1 MIFKGGFVGYT
12 IPKEK
17 RELYIRASADYKS
30 SQKSLKEI
38 AGEYG
43 LTSEGFRLYLKSEG
57 LIKPKNQYKK
67 SKLKD
72 DLKAIEKLTTQA
84 DERISSLK
92 RVLPAEVIENAS
104 EASYNLAQKGE
115 TLKRMMIENAIAIN
129 EHLKELI
136 PSFVSAYDLKE
147 ASATLKNLNDTA
159 GLFPR
164 APMIAIQNNLNS
176 LHGTG
181 EPAKRLKKPE
191 IAVKVD
197 FVGKKDDIK

>member
-1 MIFKGGFVGYT
+1 M
-12 IPKEK
+12 PKEK

-43 LTSEGFRLYLKSEG
+43 LTSEGFRLYLKNEG
-57 LIKPKNQYKK
+57 LIKPKNQYNK

-72 DLKAIEKLTTQA
+72 DLKAIENLTTQA
-84 DERISSLK
+84 DERISRLK

-104 EASYNLAQKGE
+104 AETYNLAQKGE
-115 TLKRMMIENAIAIN
+115 TLKKMMIENAIAIN
-129 EHLKELI
+129 ERLKQII
-136 PSFVSAYDLKE
+136 PSCVSPYDLKE

-181 EPAKRLKKPE
+181 GPLKRVKKPE

>member
-1 MIFKGGFVGYT
+1 MIFKGEFVGYT
-12 IPKEK
+12 MSKEK
-17 RELYIRASADYKS
+17 RELYLRASADYKS

-43 LTSEGFRLYLKSEG
+43 LTSEGFRLYLKGEG

-72 DLKAIEKLTTQA
+72 DLKQIEELTTQA
-84 DERISSLK
+84 STRISDLK

-104 EASYNLAQKGE
+104 VATYNLAQKGE
-115 TLKRMMIENAIAIN
+115 ELKKLMIENALAIN
-129 EHLKELI
+129 ERLKELI
-136 PSFVSAYDLKE
+136 PSCVSPYDLKE

-176 LHGTG
+176 LHGHVK
-181 EPAKRLKKPE
+181 EFKKPE

-197 FVGKKDDIK
+197 FVGKKDDVKR